1 MGLDEAQ
8 DLTPVCLEECLEC
21 ACYISLWC
29 CLLFTHPAALSTN
42 SLSALTPPLPPSSLS
57 LHPSIPTSSIHQT
70 TRCQSTC
77 VSIYCRSTHYSIH
90 LSWFFH
96 VAVIRYPGKSYCKRG
111 VRLVHHCGDSRMGLE
126 TASQEQG
133 INACMFVLSSFC
145 LYLESPGLPSP
156 EGRSSHLSSCNQDSP
171 FPHAYRPTLSRL

>member
-1 MGLDEAQ
+1 MPRRVLR
-8 DLTPVCLEECLEC
+8 VCLL
-21 ACYISLWC
+21 
-29 CLLFTHPAALSTN
+29 HQPVVLSFVY
-42 SLSALTPPLPPSSLS
+42 PPSRSLHQQPICPHTTS
-57 LHPSIPTSSIHQT
+57 SSLLPFSSSIHSYFLHPSDYTLSVHL
-70 TRCQSTC
+70 C
-77 VSIYCRSTHYSIH
+77 VYLLSVYSLFHPPVLVFSCCCNKI
-90 LSWFFH
+90 SWQ
-96 VAVIRYPGKSYCKRG
+96 KRG